1 MTPVQR
7 INRALRRVPAWPI
20 YPVFTLWV
28 LWDFWRAV
36 SGAWI
41 DPVAR
46 LEHEV
51 GLLALQLLI
60 ATLAVTPIRR
70 LTGIS
75 LIRFRR
81 ALGVM
86 VFVLALFHLTVW
98 WVLDVQSTARVATD
112 ILKRPYIT
120 FGMAAFVLLVPL
132 TATSSD
138 LAIRK
143 LGPLAWRRLHR
154 LAYPAA
160 ILAGIHFVWLRKG
173 WQPEP
178 LIYLAVIAG
187 LLLMRI
193 DWPRVALR
201 TRTQG

>member
-7 INRALRRVPAWPI
+7 INGALRRVPAWPI

-28 LWDFWRAV
+28 LWDFWRAA

-70 LTGIS
+70 MTGIT

-132 TATSSD
+132 AATSSN

-143 LGPLAWRRLHR
+143 MGPLAWRRLHR

-201 TRTQG
+201 TRMQD